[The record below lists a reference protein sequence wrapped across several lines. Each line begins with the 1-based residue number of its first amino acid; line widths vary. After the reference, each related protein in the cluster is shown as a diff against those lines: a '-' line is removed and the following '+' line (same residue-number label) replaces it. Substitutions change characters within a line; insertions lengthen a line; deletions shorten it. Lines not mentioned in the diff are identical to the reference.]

1 MVEGAAPEKCA
12 GRQTQPLSKSVSKIA
27 ARTRGRF
34 AEATDPVAE
43 VANPWPTRWC
53 ETGAGAALKAVP
65 TDAVAIPTSRSI
77 AISLIDF
84 PNGLWRTLA
93 CATRRREDRKLPR
106 PAAAASSPGDNRRAR
121 TAPQDVTTNEIYS
134 SIIPLGFNL
143 SGVAMRSIL
152 AALVGAALTGC
163 AMGPPIT
170 DLPSEQGN
178 SSYRIV
184 TLSMGSGHGLTL
196 NSSQDVKV
204 YLRFFE
210 RDQNLAMC
218 GFYTIPATMDQTTR
232 GLMGPWLAGAVIYSG
247 ETALSPAKFLYERT
261 PRSNEFDAQAT
272 CVKTAVT
279 FTSFHDSIRF
289 VGTVVRGDM

>member
-53 ETGAGAALKAVP
+53 ETGAGAALGRRRTNPAWIKAVP

-77 AISLIDF
+77 AISLINF
-84 PNGLWRTLA
+84 PNGPWRTLA

-106 PAAAASSPGDNRRAR
+106 PAATASSPGDNRRAR

-134 SIIPLGFNL
+134 SIMTLVFNL

-163 AMGPPIT
+163 AVGPPIT

-232 GLMGPWLAGAVIYSG
+232 GLMGP
-247 ETALSPAKFLYERT
+247 
-261 PRSNEFDAQAT
+261 
-272 CVKTAVT
+272 
-279 FTSFHDSIRF
+279 
-289 VGTVVRGDM
+289 